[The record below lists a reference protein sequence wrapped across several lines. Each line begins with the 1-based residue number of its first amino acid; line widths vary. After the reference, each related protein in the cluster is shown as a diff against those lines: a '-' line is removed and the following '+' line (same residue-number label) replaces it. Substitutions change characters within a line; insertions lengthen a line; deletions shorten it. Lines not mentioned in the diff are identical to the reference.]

1 VRRVE
6 EGNSLMAQS
15 TDEVTDPQSTYDVI
29 ELIGTSTESWEDA
42 AKNVIEQAGEHLRE
56 LRVAEV
62 VAKDMVLRDG
72 KVELYRTKVKVSFKY
87 EGHG

>member
-1 VRRVE
+1 MGHVVRECSPCPRVLTRLLIPKAFMTLS
-6 EGNSLMAQS
+6 NSSAPAPRAGK
-15 TDEVTDPQSTYDVI
+15 TP
-29 ELIGTSTESWEDA
+29 
-42 AKNVIEQAGEHLRE
+42 AKNVIEQAGQYLRQ

-72 KVELYRTKVKVSFKY
+72 KVEHYRTKVKVSFKY

>member
-1 VRRVE
+1 
-6 EGNSLMAQS
+6 MAQS
-15 TDEVTDPQSTYDVI
+15 SHKVIHPESTYDVV
-29 ELIGTSTESWEDA
+29 ELIGTSTESWRDA

-62 VAKDMVLRDG
+62 VDKDMVIRNG
-72 KVELYRTKVKVSFKY
+72 KVELYRVKLKVSFKY